1 MAYATG
7 TASSPLDLLD
17 KLKLFLEANGW
28 TTNMYQQDGPTSPAW
43 RLHVQKGADL
53 FANLYASN
61 NSTFPAI
68 NQRSGSSNVYAMGVN
83 MSDGFNAANGWHQQ
97 PGSPLFASY
106 RWAGIMSELAGAM
119 PAYHFFS
126 YPDSDDILIAV
137 EFRTGVYQFMGFG
150 RLAKFTPT
158 AEYGQWFFGSTNSAD
173 SSYGTSYDVDG
184 TYQKELIP
192 FRLAYLASGNY
203 AVSSFVRV
211 NIDSINGWAA
221 SARRNTDSPAPLAAA
236 GQARWDEWM
245 RSATM
250 TAAGW
255 QTVLLRQ
262 TVYIPRSDT
271 SYSPFGEI
279 KYMRRLEMTN
289 YLAAEEFTLGSEVWK
304 VFPYRQKGGPS
315 LQRGIAIRKVV

>member
-17 KLKLFLEANGW
+17 KLRLFLLASGW
-28 TTNMYQQDGPTSPAW
+28 TTNLYQQDGPTSPTW
-43 RLHVQKGADL
+43 RLHMQKGTDL
-53 FANLYASN
+53 FVNLYASN
-61 NSTFPAI
+61 NSTCPAL
-68 NQRSGSSNVYAMGVN
+68 NQRSGTSNVSILAVN

-97 PGSPLFASY
+97 PGSPLFSSY
-106 RWAGIMSELAGAM
+106 RWAGMMSELAGAM

-126 YPDSDDILIAV
+126 YTDSDDVLIAV

-150 RLAKFTPT
+150 KLAKFTAA
-158 AEYGQWFFGSTNSAD
+158 AEYGQWFFGSTQSSE
-173 SSYGTSYDVDG
+173 SSYDPSYDADG

-192 FRLAYLASGNY
+192 FREGYLVSGNY
-203 AVSSFVRV
+203 SPSSFLRV
-211 NIDSINGWAA
+211 NVDSYNGWAA
-221 SARRNTDSPAPLAAA
+221 SSRNNSGSPAVMGAV

-262 TVYIPRSDT
+262 TVYVPRADT
-271 SYSPFGEI
+271 SYSPMGEI
-279 KYMRRLEMTN
+279 KHMRRLEMTN
-289 YLAAEEFTLGSEVWK
+289 YLAAEEFTLGSDVWK
-304 VFPYRQKGGPS
+304 VFPYRQKGGPTA
-315 LQRGIAIRKVV
+315 QRGIAIRKVV